1 MVLGRRRLS
10 VLLLGVAA
18 MFFYLTLLSMTSSGA
33 QTRAGA
39 QNGNAVAS
47 AGDAQCVDSNGAST
61 GDQQTS
67 QNGNEITGDQ
77 QTQQVQSQNSSNSNG
92 VVQRFQQTQN
102 TGHMYQQTLQNGNK
116 VTSDQQTQQITSDQR
131 TSQNGNEITGD
142 QQTLQNEG
150 GGTTSPDAGQNG
162 TGECVIADT
171 VPNESLPPTGALAG
185 KFRADETAAEKEK
198 NSDRGEKPESPSTVQ
213 KKSNSR
219 ETQRKANSNGAQKK
233 ANSNKVQ
240 KKSNSS
246 QTQKKSNQKL
256 SRTVTLQYPGAKV
269 QIEDRSGTGPRQEKL
284 KTGSKSAA
292 ASDLAPVL
300 AANWAP
306 PSTEEVASTDKPRHF
321 APNPGAEMTL
331 SARTLGI
338 YDVPVA
344 SSGRPEDL
352 DNGLIRVPET
362 SLPWDG
368 GTQRN
373 VYIAG
378 HYLGYAGTPSR
389 LAFYNLHKLEN
400 GDELVLKDGLGQ
412 MYKYQ
417 VSEKFAVGPE
427 DSWAMGQVRNRD
439 MVTLQTCIPPDFG
452 KRLVV
457 RANRVK

>member
-1 MVLGRRRLS
+1 M
-10 VLLLGVAA
+10 
-18 MFFYLTLLSMTSSGA
+18 
-33 QTRAGA
+33 
-39 QNGNAVAS
+39 AS

-61 GDQQTS
+61 GNQQTS
-67 QNGNEITGDQ
+67 QNGNEITGNQ
-77 QTQQVQSQNSSNSNG
+77 QTQQVQSQNSSNNNG
-92 VVQRFQQTQN
+92 VVQRLQQTQD
-102 TGHMYQQTLQNGNK
+102 TGNINQQTSLNGNK

-171 VPNESLPPTGALAG
+171 VPNESLPPTGAPAV
-185 KFRADETAAEKEK
+185 KSQADETTAEK
-198 NSDRGEKPESPSTVQ
+198 NSDRGEKPESRSAVQ

-219 ETQRKANSNGAQKK
+219 ATQRKSNSNGAQKK
-233 ANSNKVQ
+233 SNSNKVQ
-240 KKSNSS
+240 RKSNGS
-246 QTQKKSNQKL
+246 QTQKKSHQKPN
-256 SRTVTLQYPGAKV
+256 RTVTLQYPGEKV

-292 ASDLAPVL
+292 APDLAPVL

-368 GTQRN
+368 GAQRN

-427 DSWAMGQVRNRD
+427 DSWAMGHVRNRD